1 MGHFFF
7 IARIYIIAT
16 KYYTDILST
25 YFSGAHAMAKKVQS
39 LSNKDTSTQD
49 VRQIY
54 SGSFVGDFTGDL
66 TGNAET
72 ATSLAAPFTV
82 TLTGNAQGNFSTAGG
97 NAMLDVRVLQADN
110 ARFAEVA
117 QTAQRV
123 DSAGTAQYATAA
135 GSATYATNAGHATG
149 ADVATHAETATNSD
163 HAITAD
169 SAGYAPHADE
179 AEHAHTADS
188 AKTATEAEHAK
199 TADVAAA
206 LANPDTP
213 VKEAEHAETATL
225 ATMAQY
231 DCQGKSFIEY
241 YALKSEIPTDYL
253 TEKQANNLYVP
264 RREQVTQAVVKGKA
278 FGHGFL
284 CGNTLMIMIDDL
296 ACDDTGLNIY
306 GDLEFVDQFVEELA
320 NTTKVYV
327 DSRGRMFVYAAV
339 VDDFGAPGLGH
350 WVEIT
355 SGIADDVQQA
365 LDKLENVVT
374 ITGPQTIT
382 GRKEFTAIVKAGI
395 PSEDTDDP
403 HSVVT
408 LHNLKD
414 LRDDIDNMLASI
426 EKGGFAYAYKDYT
439 LVENQA
445 EMKAGVTYIGYRA
458 GDKSYIAI
466 SPETGKP
473 IDSGAKVEYLR
484 YFRKDSRGQ
493 VGYFDIKAGTLDEYA
508 KLSGADFTGPITVP
522 YLNLEVSDKRVFN
535 SADVK
540 HLIADAVDGIDG
552 KYMPLAGGTF
562 SGEIFGPYAQ
572 SIEDAKDNQYL
583 VKSDVE
589 KLITT
594 QALSIEVLDSKPASI
609 ENLTPL
615 KLYAYPAAIDP
626 NAVTKVSIYDHPVT
640 IDDIDNGEAAFYG
653 VENLL
658 D

>member
-1 MGHFFF
+1 
-7 IARIYIIAT
+7 
-16 KYYTDILST
+16 
-25 YFSGAHAMAKKVQS
+25 MAKKIQS
-39 LSNKDTSTQD
+39 LPNQSAPFSEERTS
-49 VRQIY
+49 Y

-66 TGNAET
+66 KGNADT

-82 TLTGNAQGNFSTAGG
+82 TLSGNAQGSFTTAGG
-97 NAMLDVRVLQADN
+97 NAMLNVKVLQSDQ
-110 ARFAEVA
+110 ARFAETA
-117 QTAQRV
+117 QTAQR
-123 DSAGTAQYATAA
+123 
-135 GSATYATNAGHATG
+135 
-149 ADVATHAETATNSD
+149 ADVAASAQTAATANSATTAINAGNAATANVANHAETATLAD
-163 HAITAD
+163 RAREAD
-169 SAGYAPHADE
+169 SAKYAPHADE
-179 AEHAHTADS
+179 ADHAHTADE
-188 AKTATEAEHAK
+188 AKTSAEADHAK
-199 TADVAAA
+199 KADVAAA

-213 VKEAEHAETATL
+213 VQEANHAKKADVATV
-225 ATMAQY
+225 AQY
-231 DCQGKSFIEY
+231 DCLGRSITHT
-241 YALKSEIPTDYL
+241 YATKAEIPTDFL

-284 CGNTLMIMIDDL
+284 CGNTLMIQIDDL
-296 ACDDTGLNIY
+296 ACNDAGLNIY
-306 GDLEFVDQFVEELA
+306 GDIEFVDQFVEELA

-426 EKGGFAYAYKDYT
+426 ESGGFAYAYKDYT

-473 IDSGAKVEYLR
+473 FDSSAKVEYLR

-540 HLIADAVDGIDG
+540 HLIADAVGGIDG

-572 SIEDAKDNQYL
+572 DIEQAKDNQYL

-594 QALSIEVLDSKPASI
+594 QALSIEVLDSKPTSI

-615 KLYAYPAAIDP
+615 KLYAYPAEIDP